1 MIINVRINNYLV
13 YANPT
18 ELSLI
23 ADLRIKK
30 FYTNIYQENN
40 FNVVKSACIYGGNNV
55 GKSCT
60 IRAINSIR
68 NVLLGIVAEVPPNI
82 FTNNNVCTLGIS
94 FLYEKKAYSYDFSF
108 DSTIIN
114 RYKRGF
120 IYERLAEINIDKN
133 GQRTEKELFIRDM
146 QHNIYRFNG
155 SKELSILIKAVSPDN
170 ILIYTINSAN
180 YPIIESYKNI
190 LRGFASKIDI
200 IDANNIPI
208 AKTIQILKENKP
220 VSKKIVELI
229 RDADLDIDDYKYVK
243 SKRFDFPPNMA
254 LPIPQEEIIKT
265 TVAPEDIFNLVSIHK
280 GKEMQSLL
288 IDSTGTK
295 KIVSLASYIIE
306 ALDEGKILIVDEL
319 DSSLHFKLTRAIVS
333 LFNNELNTKAQLIFT
348 AHDGTLLDCKKLF
361 RKDQIWFAAKND
373 DGAKLYPLK
382 DYTSKDDN
390 IRSNC
395 DVLEKYKLDT
405 FGALPEPDLI
415 NILLGDE
422 TND

>member
-133 GQRTEKELFIRDM
+133 GQRTEKELFIRD
-146 QHNIYRFNG
+146 RK
-155 SKELSILIKAVSPDN
+155 STRL
-170 ILIYTINSAN
+170 NS
-180 YPIIESYKNI
+180 SH
-190 LRGFASKIDI
+190 
-200 IDANNIPI
+200 
-208 AKTIQILKENKP
+208 
-220 VSKKIVELI
+220 
-229 RDADLDIDDYKYVK
+229 
-243 SKRFDFPPNMA
+243 
-254 LPIPQEEIIKT
+254 
-265 TVAPEDIFNLVSIHK
+265 IH
-280 GKEMQSLL
+280 
-288 IDSTGTK
+288 
-295 KIVSLASYIIE
+295 
-306 ALDEGKILIVDEL
+306 
-319 DSSLHFKLTRAIVS
+319 
-333 LFNNELNTKAQLIFT
+333 
-348 AHDGTLLDCKKLF
+348 
-361 RKDQIWFAAKND
+361 
-373 DGAKLYPLK
+373 
-382 DYTSKDDN
+382 
-390 IRSNC
+390 
-395 DVLEKYKLDT
+395 
-405 FGALPEPDLI
+405 
-415 NILLGDE
+415 
-422 TND
+422 